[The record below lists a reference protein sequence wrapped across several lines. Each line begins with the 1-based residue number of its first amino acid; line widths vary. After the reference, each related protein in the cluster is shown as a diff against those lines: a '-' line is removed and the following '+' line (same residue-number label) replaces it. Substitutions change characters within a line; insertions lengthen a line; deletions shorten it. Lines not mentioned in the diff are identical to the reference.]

1 MSDLESLFEQ
11 MIGSKIDAV
20 GIEDEEFVLLL
31 DNGIKIILFSDEDL
45 QIYYELGES
54 KH

>member
-1 MSDLESLFEQ
+1 MNDLETLFEQ
-11 MIGSKIDAV
+11 MIGCKIDAV